1 MPAMQ
6 VWGQVR
12 ERVRRMT
19 IQMEKRIKRNVA
31 YFQKWQQIS
40 LERGSFNI

>member
-1 MPAMQ
+1 MPVMQ
-6 VWGQVR
+6 VWGQAKVR
-12 ERVRRMT
+12 VKRMM
-19 IQMEKRIKRNVA
+19 IRMGRRIKRNVA